1 MNIQTSRLTLKPID
15 QSDLDALV
23 QLLTDDKVK
32 QFYMLP
38 DFAKREDAMTM
49 AEKIRVLS
57 QDPARY
63 VAGIYHGAQL
73 LGLFNET
80 ARENGQIEV
89 GYALLPQ
96 FWGQGYATEAL
107 TAAIDFFLREGFQ
120 AVLAAAFSEN
130 EASMRVMVKSGMKRL
145 DRQDALEYRGKIH
158 RCIYFSTM
166 KPQ

>member
-1 MNIQTSRLTLKPID
+1 MNIHTSRLTLKPIEK
-15 QSDLDALV
+15 SDLETLTE
-23 QLLTDDKVK
+23 LLTDDEVK

-38 DFAKREDAMTM
+38 DFAKREDALAM
-49 AEKIRVLS
+49 AEKIRVMS
-57 QDPARY
+57 QDPGRY

-80 ARENGQIEV
+80 DRQNGQIEV
-89 GYALLPQ
+89 GYALLPR

-120 AVLAAAFSEN
+120 EVLAAAFSEN
-130 EASMRVMVKSGMKRL
+130 EASMRVMVKSGMAQL
-145 DRQDALEYRGKIH
+145 PRQEELEYRGRVH
-158 RCIYFSTM
+158 RCIYFSAT